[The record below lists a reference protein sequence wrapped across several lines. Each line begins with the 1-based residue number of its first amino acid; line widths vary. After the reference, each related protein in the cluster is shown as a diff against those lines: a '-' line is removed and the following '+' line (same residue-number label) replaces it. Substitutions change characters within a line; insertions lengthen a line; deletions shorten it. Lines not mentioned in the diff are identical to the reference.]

1 MAEKLTKQERRHLLQ
16 RRRRQII
23 GAVFLFLAVI
33 GALSIVNFAVSSFTA
48 ANDDT
53 EIKQDYQKLLAPL
66 VALDPAPFESLD
78 DADQGVLLE
87 SAIWAALE
95 YEDQSKYERNEAGSL
110 LLPTPDIERYYS
122 AMFGSHELVHG
133 TFTDADLE
141 YVYLEDTGCY
151 VIPITSQGGSYS
163 PVIEDIS
170 QSGKTRVLT
179 VAYTLGSSSAAEL
192 IENPSAVVV
201 SKRMEYVMTREG
213 KSYHISAIRN
223 IETDSQD

>member
-1 MAEKLTKQERRHLLQ
+1 MAEKLTKQERRRLLQ

-23 GAVFLFLAVI
+23 GAVFLF
-33 GALSIVNFAVSSFTA
+33 FAVVGVISVVGFVVSSLTA
-48 ANDDT
+48 ATDDT
-53 EIKQDYQKLLAPL
+53 EIKQDYQKLIAPL
-66 VALDPAPFESLD
+66 VSLDPAPFETLD
-78 DADQGVLLE
+78 DADQDVLLE

-122 AMFGSHELVHG
+122 AMFGSHELTHG

-141 YVYLEDTGCY
+141 YVYLEETGCY

-163 PVIEDIS
+163 PVIES
-170 QSGKTRVLT
+170 MTQKGKTRVLT

-213 KSYHISAIRN
+213 KSYHISAIRKV
-223 IETDSQD
+223 ETDEQG